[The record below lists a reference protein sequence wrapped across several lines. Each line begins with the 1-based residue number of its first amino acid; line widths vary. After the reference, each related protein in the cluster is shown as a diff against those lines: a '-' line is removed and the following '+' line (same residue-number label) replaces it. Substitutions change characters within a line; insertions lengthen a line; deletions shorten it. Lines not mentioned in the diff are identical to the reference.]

1 MNKSS
6 LAFLVVGLLI
16 GVVVGY
22 VVGMTVYQ
30 PQISQLQ
37 SDLSDTQDS
46 LSASQAQV
54 ESLQNSLSTAQNS
67 LSTAEQQISNLQSDL
82 ATAED
87 TISSLESDLINAGNT
102 ITNYEGQI
110 TSLESQVADLL
121 SRITPESGYETILM
135 YGFSLEC
142 PEYVVVSVFGLLNPL
157 GADEHSGTFSAAK
170 PDGTEIMVAVWTDST
185 YPRDL
190 DDALDMGIAGIPG
203 VTSTGE
209 RVTSI
214 TNGHTI
220 KYQSFTAVIEGK
232 TYNAILSYWN
242 CDSTQ
247 RVYGF
252 EYMTIEEDATSG
264 FLQILDSFI
273 CH

>member
-1 MNKSS
+1 MNKNS

-16 GVVVGY
+16 GIVAGY
-22 VVGMTVYQ
+22 VVGMIVYQ
-30 PQISQLQ
+30 SQISQLQ

-54 ESLQNSLSTAQNS
+54 ESLQNSLSTA
-67 LSTAEQQISNLQSDL
+67 EQQISNLQSDL

-87 TISSLESDLINAGNT
+87 TISSLESDLIDAGNT
-102 ITNYEGQI
+102 ITNYESQI
-110 TSLESQVADLL
+110 TNLESHVADLL
-121 SRITPESGYETILM
+121 LRITPESGYETILM
-135 YGFSLEC
+135 YGFSLEY
-142 PEYVVVSVFGLLNPL
+142 PEYMDMSVSGLLSAS
-157 GADEHSGTFSAAK
+157 GADEHSGLLAAEK
-170 PDGTEIMVAVWTDST
+170 PDETEIILALWMDTV

-190 DDALDMGIAGIPG
+190 DDALDTGIAGTPG

-214 TNGHTI
+214 INGHII

-232 TYNAILSYWN
+232 TFNAVLSYWN

-247 RVYGF
+247 RVYGL
-252 EYMTIEEDATSG
+252 EYMTIEEDPISG
-264 FLQILDSFI
+264 FMQILDSFI